1 MLVTVDTGGT
11 KTLVASFSADGEVY
25 ESVKFP
31 TPQKEILFI
40 AQLTE
45 TITTLA
51 KDKQLDG
58 IVVAMPGIVKEGVAI
73 WCNHLGWENFDVK
86 TLLQKQ
92 FPVTPILVEND
103 ANLGG
108 LGETR
113 MLATIPSSVLY
124 VTVSTGIGTGVI
136 TNGRIDPGLRLSEG
150 GRSLVEFD
158 GMVREWE
165 SFAAGSA
172 IYKAYNK
179 LGKDIH
185 SKRTWLQIADRISR
199 GFLAL
204 VPMIQPDVV
213 IIGGSMGT
221 HFAKYSEQLTGILK
235 EKLPG
240 HIPCPV
246 FVNAAHP
253 EQAVIYGGYYYAL
266 DTLAHTKHL

>member
-31 TPQKEILFI
+31 TPKKEVLFI

-51 KDKQLDG
+51 KGKQLDG
-58 IVVAMPGIVKEGVAI
+58 IVVAMPGIVKDGVAI
-73 WCNHLGWENFDVK
+73 WCNHLGWENFDVR
-86 TLLQKQ
+86 TLLQKH
-92 FPVTPILVEND
+92 FPKTPILVEND

-113 MLATIPSSVLY
+113 MLATIPPSVLY
-124 VTVSTGIGTGVI
+124 VTISTGIGTGVI
-136 TNGRIDPGLRLSEG
+136 TDGRIDPGLRLSEG

-158 GMVREWE
+158 GVVQEWE

-172 IYKAYNK
+172 ILAAYGK

-199 GFLAL
+199 GFLAHI
-204 VPMIQPDVV
+204 PMIQPDVV
-213 IIGGSMGT
+213 IIGGSMGA
-221 HFAKYSEQLTGILK
+221 HFAKYSDQLTGILK
-235 EKLPG
+235 EKLPA
-240 HIPCPV
+240 HIPCPT

-253 EQAVIYGGYYYAL
+253 EEAVIYGGYYYAL
-266 DTLAHTKHL
+266 DTLAHKKHL